1 MIPGIE
7 SLLAFD
13 DAINVGA
20 NAGVGRVPMVDMIVH
35 WATVAPAF
43 KFGLLAAALCW
54 IWSRGGRD
62 RPQDAAIVVATVL
75 SAFLGL
81 FLARALQGL
90 LPFRP
95 RPLARP
101 DLALTVP
108 PEFLEDL
115 VRWSAFP
122 SDHAVLAFALATG
135 LMVAS
140 PRVGRLALVHAAM
153 FVCLPRLY
161 FGLHHFTDLL
171 AGALLG
177 SGIALICLWPP
188 ARASVTRWI
197 LALRD
202 RAPGPFHAVGFLVL
216 LEVSVMFQDVRTLG
230 ATVAEAL
237 RAMH

>member
-20 NAGVGRVPMVDMIVH
+20 NAGVGRVPMVDMLVH
-35 WATVAPAF
+35 WAAVAPAF
-43 KFGLLAAALCW
+43 KFGVLTAALCW
-54 IWSRGGRD
+54 IWARGGRD
-62 RPQDAAIVVATVL
+62 RPQDAAIVIATVL
-75 SAFLGL
+75 SAFLAL
-81 FLARALQGL
+81 FVARALGAL

-101 DLALTVP
+101 ELALTVP

-115 VRWSAFP
+115 GRWSAFP

-140 PRVGRLALVHAAM
+140 PRVGRLAFVHAAM
-153 FVCLPRLY
+153 IVCLPRLY
-161 FGLHHFTDLL
+161 FGLHHLTDLL

-177 SGIALICLWPP
+177 SGIALIFLWPP
-188 ARASVTRWI
+188 VRASIARWI
-197 LALRD
+197 LVLRD
-202 RAPGPFHAVGFLVL
+202 RAPGPFHAAGFLVL
-216 LEVSVMFQDVRTLG
+216 FEVSVMFQDVRTLG

-237 RAMH
+237 GAMH